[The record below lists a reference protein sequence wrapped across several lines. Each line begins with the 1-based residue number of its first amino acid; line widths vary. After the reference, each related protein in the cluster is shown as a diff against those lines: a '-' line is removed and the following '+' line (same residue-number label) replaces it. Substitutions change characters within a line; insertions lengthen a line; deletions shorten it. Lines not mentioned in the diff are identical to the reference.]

1 MGGIIAVKQFE
12 KPSKQLYF
20 VEIQTFTNYSAAN
33 TLANQIKKENGAG
46 FVYFDGTYHVLV
58 SYYPNSDTAE
68 KVTQNLASTYANAKT
83 FAIDINTSAYNK
95 NLTKQQNN
103 LTANLCTTTE
113 NLISGLYKNS
123 ISFDKQEIN
132 FNQLKTTLT
141 DYSSTYNSVYNDFID
156 EYKNNKEYQ
165 KIKENFENIKKSM
178 QNLMFCDVNDM
189 NFLIKYETIN
199 ISIHLK
205 NALDLF

>member
-1 MGGIIAVKQFE
+1 MASF
-12 KPSKQLYF
+12 
-20 VEIQTFTNYSAAN
+20 
-33 TLANQIKKENGAG
+33 
-46 FVYFDGTYHVLV
+46 
-58 SYYPNSDTAE
+58 YPNADTAE
-68 KVTQNLASTYANAKT
+68 SVAQNLTSTYANAKM

-103 LTANLCTTTE
+103 LTANLCATTQ
-113 NLISGLYKNS
+113 NLINGLYQNS
-123 ISFDKQEIN
+123 IAFDKQEIN

-141 DYSSTYNSVYNDFID
+141 DYSSTYNAVYNDFID